1 VEEVTAPAAA
11 AVPSAAE
18 PKRSLVQHVVG
29 LLFSP
34 REEFPSILARPQF
47 WMPLV
52 GWMALG
58 IAFTAFWMQKVE
70 PREFMRNQIQQSG
83 RADKM
88 DPAQLEQVLDTQ
100 TGMFKPIAW
109 VSTLVAPPILTLVV
123 AVVYLFVFRFFY
135 EGELTLA
142 QSMAI
147 VAWSF
152 FLMALVTT
160 PLVLLVM
167 ALKDEWNVNPQEAMQ
182 AGAAMFLDRQTA
194 SKPLYALASC
204 LDLFSLWVLWL
215 LSTGYAVATRRATG
229 SAAAGVVGVWV
240 VYVLGKVALA
250 AIF

>member
-1 VEEVTAPAAA
+1 MDQATA
-11 AVPSAAE
+11 PSAAAPPVAA
-18 PKRSLVQHVVG
+18 PKRSFVQHVVG

-34 REEFPSILARPQF
+34 REEFPSILTRPRF

-83 RADKM
+83 HADKM
-88 DPAQLEQVLDTQ
+88 DPAQLEQVLDTR

-109 VSTLVAPPILTLVV
+109 GSKVVAPPILTLVV
-123 AVVYLFVFRFFY
+123 AAVYLFVFRFFY
-135 EGELTLA
+135 AGELTLA
-142 QSMAI
+142 QSLAI
-147 VAWSF
+147 VAWSY

-160 PLVLLVM
+160 PLVLIVM
-167 ALKDEWNVNPQEAMQ
+167 ALKDEWNVNPQEAVQ
-182 AGAAMFLDRQTA
+182 AGATMFVDRQTA
-194 SKPLYALASC
+194 SKPLYALASS

-215 LSTGYAVATRRATG
+215 LSTGYAVATRRTTG
-229 SAAAGVVGVWV
+229 SAAVGVVSVWAL
-240 VYVLGKVALA
+240 YVLGKVALA